1 MTNNRSPERLALHG
15 GGSERLALHGDGSER
30 LALHPEQLALHLD
43 MLARRLDDLDR
54 QNRRLKQIL
63 VAAVALLAAA
73 GARAQVA
80 PAAVSGDRFVLVDT
94 QNRTRATLETAPP
107 ATGAGRY
114 PVLTFL
120 DAAGKPRLRLGLG
133 SRGALLEIVDDNG
146 KVRDYFGPFTARPL
160 TQP

>member
-1 MTNNRSPERLALHG
+1 MTNNRSPERLALQGDG
-15 GGSERLALHGDGSER
+15 GQRLALHGGGGER
-30 LALHPEQLALHLD
+30 LALHPERLACRMD
-43 MLARRLDDLDR
+43 TLARRLDDLDR
-54 QNRRLKQIL
+54 QNRLLKRIL
-63 VAAVALLAAA
+63 VAAVVLLAAV

-80 PAAVSGDRFVLVDT
+80 PAAVSGDRFVLVDA

-120 DAAGKPRLRLGLG
+120 DPAGTPRLRLGLG
-133 SRGALLEIVDDNG
+133 SPGALLEIVDEKG

-160 TQP
+160 SN